1 MFVVDETVIDG
12 TSEKDQFARRG
23 TTAREQT
30 GRRLNPG
37 GKIPES
43 RYGRKQL
50 AIDVGH
56 VCSGD
61 DQRSRSKLAPMGG

>member
-1 MFVVDETVIDG
+1 MIDG
-12 TSEKDQFARRG
+12 ASEKDQVARRG
-23 TTAREQT
+23 TTAREET

-56 VCSGD
+56 VSAGMT
-61 DQRSRSKLAPMGG
+61 RGAAHKLAPMGG